1 VTAAGEAAR
10 AASSDA
16 RWTTATVVGG
26 VGLVGG
32 AVGAVVGGAVVGGV
46 VGAVVG
52 GVVGAVVG
60 GVGVVGLVGVSLRDR
75 PVAMG
80 APFSVTERNPP
91 ATE

>member
-32 AVGAVVGGAVVGGV
+32 V

-60 GVGVVGLVGVSLRDR
+60 GVGVVGLVGGVVGLVGVSLRDR